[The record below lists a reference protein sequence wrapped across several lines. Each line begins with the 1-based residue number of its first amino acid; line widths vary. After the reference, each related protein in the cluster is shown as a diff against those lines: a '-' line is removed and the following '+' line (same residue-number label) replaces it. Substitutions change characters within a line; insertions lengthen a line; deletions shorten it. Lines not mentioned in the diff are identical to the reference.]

1 MNDYG
6 DQGALR
12 FQGSHVMIGRIMS
25 ASLAVAMPGRSVPAC
40 SVVVSMATEQS
51 PSAARRQSDHPRLVL
66 ASASPRRRE
75 LLAALGARFEIL
87 ATDAEEDN
95 ATPPPE
101 VLAALPILDLPLAD
115 HPVLRAWR
123 KAHAAATHAGDAVV
137 LGADTVVVLDGEV
150 LNKPADA
157 EHARAML
164 TRLAGRVHTV
174 YTGVCVLRAYR
185 QGTALPAPPLQ
196 LAVAAA
202 DVAFRPLSDREI
214 AGYVA
219 TGEPLDKAGAYGLQ
233 GLGGSFVREVRGS
246 YTAVVGLPLLEVQ
259 RMLTAAGIT
268 GLRDPDTTY
277 RQWLQLQGKEP
288 LPCPP
293 TLP

>member
-1 MNDYG
+1 
-6 DQGALR
+6 
-12 FQGSHVMIGRIMS
+12 MIGSIMS
-25 ASLAVAMPGRSVPAC
+25 ASLAVAKPGPPGPAC
-40 SVVVSMATEQS
+40 SAVVSMATDQS
-51 PSAARRQSDHPRLVL
+51 PPAAPRRQPDHPRLVL

-95 ATPPPE
+95 AAPPAE
-101 VLAALPILDLPLAD
+101 VLAALPVLDLPLAD
-115 HPVLRAWR
+115 HPALRAWR
-123 KAHAAATHAGDAVV
+123 KAHAAAAHTGDAVV

-164 TRLAGRVHTV
+164 ARLAGRRHTV
-174 YTGVCVLRAYR
+174 HTGVCVLQAHR
-185 QGTALPAPPLQ
+185 QGLALPAPPLQ
-196 LAVAAA
+196 LAVATA
-202 DVAFRPLSDREI
+202 DVAFRPLSDGEI

-233 GLGGSFVREVRGS
+233 GAGGGFVREVRGS
-246 YTAVVGLPLLEVQ
+246 YTAVVGLPLLEVH

-268 GLRDPDTTY
+268 GLRDPATTY
-277 RQWLQLQGKEP
+277 RQWLQLQGKEL

>member
-1 MNDYG
+1 
-6 DQGALR
+6 
-12 FQGSHVMIGRIMS
+12 MIGWIMS
-25 ASLAVAMPGRSVPAC
+25 ASLSGSHPGPLRPFR
-40 SVVVSMATEQS
+40 SVVVAMAPEH
-51 PSAARRQSDHPRLVL
+51 PAPAARQRTPDQPRLVL

-75 LLAALGARFEIL
+75 LLAALGARFDIL
-87 ATDAEEDN
+87 ATDAEEDS
-95 ATPPPE
+95 AIPPAE
-101 VLAALPILDLPLAD
+101 VLAALPVLDLPLAD
-115 HPVLRAWR
+115 HPALRAWR
-123 KAHAAATHAGDAVV
+123 KAHAAAAHAGEAVV

-157 EHARAML
+157 GHARAML
-164 TRLAGRVHTV
+164 ARLAGRRHIV
-174 YTGVCVLRAYR
+174 YTGVCVLRAHR
-185 QGTALPAPPLQ
+185 QGLALPAPPLQ

-202 DVAFRPLSDREI
+202 DVTFRPLSDREI

-233 GLGGSFVREVRGS
+233 GAGGGFVREVRGS
-246 YTAVVGLPLLEVQ
+246 YTAVVGFPLVEVH
-259 RMLTAAGIT
+259 RMLTTAGIT
-268 GLRDPDTTY
+268 GLRDPATTY

>member
-1 MNDYG
+1 
-6 DQGALR
+6 
-12 FQGSHVMIGRIMS
+12 MIGRIMS
-25 ASLAVAMPGRSVPAC
+25 ASLSVSHSGPLWPFRLVVVAMAPEHSTP
-40 SVVVSMATEQS
+40 
-51 PSAARRQSDHPRLVL
+51 AARRRLPDQPRLVL

-75 LLAALGARFEIL
+75 LLAALGARFDIL

-95 ATPPPE
+95 ATPPAE
-101 VLAALPILDLPLAD
+101 VLAALPVLDLPLAE
-115 HPVLRAWR
+115 HPALRAWR
-123 KAHAAATHAGDAVV
+123 KAHAAAVHAGDAVV

-150 LNKPADA
+150 LNKPANA
-157 EHARAML
+157 GHACAML
-164 TRLAGRVHTV
+164 ARLAGRRHIV
-174 YTGVCVLRAYR
+174 YTGVCVLRASR
-185 QGTALPAPPLQ
+185 QEAPGPPPAPPLQ

-202 DVAFRPLSDREI
+202 EVLFRPLSDGEI

-233 GLGGSFVREVRGS
+233 GAGGDFVREVRGS
-246 YTAVVGLPLLEVQ
+246 YTAVVGLPLPDVY

-268 GLRDPDTTY
+268 DLRDPGATY
-277 RQWLQLQGKEP
+277 REWLQLQGKEP